1 VARLHAVIALPPVGR
16 ADVAALLV
24 EAERV
29 EHARRL
35 GNAPAQREIVD
46 HRMAHHALTVD
57 EKQTAQGNLSL
68 VEVL

>member
-1 VARLHAVIALPPVGR
+1 
-16 ADVAALLV
+16 V